1 MKQRARGRRPK
12 PAGPAPR
19 SAHSPKD
26 QRSAGDHEEGRSSS
40 ANLLGL
46 QKLAG
51 NSAVRELVSSPPALQ
66 RWFGFGG
73 VAAPT
78 KPLLKKGSKGPE
90 VLDLQKRLNELGAAV
105 IEDGDFG
112 SLTKDAVIAFQRD
125 YSLTPDGVVGD
136 DTRAALASASV
147 IVTTTPTLGRYK
159 KWKQLSSQEQKDWET
174 LGYTKETWDK
184 KIPSP
189 IAFFAWS
196 RLSKE
201 QRAAATRLG
210 YTRESWNNNRD
221 KESETAAKGYAA
233 EEKKMRAKAKGLPP
247 KFIGSLRAKSILD
260 AEFGDIAKIKL
271 PKVELLDDAGMKTA
285 YEGIYGAGSY
295 PAAGVRGFM
304 QGGTIY
310 LNKSAV
316 WLGTAVHE
324 SLHHQEHPDWD
335 GFAYAGKTSIGEG
348 ATTILTE
355 HALTNHDYPITTHS
369 YPDEVKLVKKM
380 NIHSSQDKMKMA
392 YFKGG
397 ADVTKYKDE
406 VTAGLVAGKTWADFK
421 ALIDASNLAG
431 AEALLK

>member
-12 PAGPAPR
+12 PAGLAPR
-19 SAHSPKD
+19 SAHPQKD
-26 QRSAGDHEEGRSSS
+26 HHSTGNHEDGRSSS

-46 QKLAG
+46 QRLAG
-51 NSAVRELVSSPPALQ
+51 NSAVRGLVSTPAALQ

-73 VAAPT
+73 LAAPA
-78 KPLLKKGSKGPE
+78 KAMLKKGSKGPE

-105 IEDGDFG
+105 IEDGKFG
-112 SLTKDAVIAFQRD
+112 QLTKDAVTAFQKD
-125 YSLTPDGVVGD
+125 YGLAPDGVVGP
-136 DTRAALASASV
+136 DTTAALASASV

-159 KWKQLSSQEQKDWET
+159 KWKALSSEERKDWEAF
-174 LGYTKETWDK
+174 GYTKESWDK
-184 KIPSP
+184 KVPP
-189 IAFFAWS
+189 PVVFFTWTM
-196 RLSKE
+196 LSKE

-233 EEKKMRAKAKGLPP
+233 EEKSMRAKAKGLPP
-247 KFIGSLRAKSILD
+247 KFIGSLRARSILD
-260 AEFGDIAKIKL
+260 DQFGDVAKIKL
-271 PKVELLDDAGMKTA
+271 PKVELLDDAGIKKA

-304 QGGTIY
+304 AGGTIY
-310 LNKSAV
+310 LNQSSV

-355 HALTNHDYPITTHS
+355 HALTAHDYPITTHS

-380 NIHSSQDKMKMA
+380 NTHSSQDKMKLA

-397 ADVTKYKDE
+397 ADVTTYKAD
-406 VTAGLVAGKTWADFK
+406 VTAGLIAGKTWADFK

>member
-1 MKQRARGRRPK
+1 MKQRARVRRPS
-12 PAGPAPR
+12 PASPAQRTAPR
-19 SAHSPKD
+19 RREQENGPD
-26 QRSAGDHEEGRSSS
+26 DPQEGRDPSTP
-40 ANLLGL
+40 LLGL

-51 NSAVRELVSSPPALQ
+51 NNAVASLMSHASTIH

-73 VAAPT
+73 VMAPA

-90 VLDLQKRLNELGAAV
+90 VLALQQRLNELGAAV

-125 YSLTPDGVVGD
+125 YGLSPDGVVGSE
-136 DTRAALASASV
+136 TEAALKSASV
-147 IVTTTPTLGRYK
+147 IVTATPTMGRYK
-159 KWKQLSSQEQKDWET
+159 KWSQLSSQERKDWEVI
-174 LGYTKETWDK
+174 GYTKETWNK
-184 KIPSP
+184 KVPP
-189 IAFFAWS
+189 PTAYWVWS
-196 RLSKE
+196 KLTQD

-210 YTRESWNNNRD
+210 YTRESWNTNRD
-221 KESETAAKGYAA
+221 REAETAAKGYAA

-247 KFIGSLRAKSILD
+247 KFIGSLRAKAILD
-260 AEFGDIAKIKL
+260 DQFGDIAKIKL
-271 PKVELLDDAGMKTA
+271 PKVQLLDDAGMKTA

-295 PAAGVRGFM
+295 PAAGLRGFM

-310 LNKSAV
+310 LNQKSV

-335 GFAYAGKTSIGEG
+335 GFAYPNGIGEG

-355 HALTNHDYPITTHS
+355 LAVTAHGYPVTTHS
-369 YPDEVKLVKKM
+369 YPDQVSLVNKM
-380 NIHSSQDKMKMA
+380 NTHSSLDKMKKA

-397 ADVTKYKDE
+397 ADVTTYKSD
-406 VTAGLVAGKTWADFK
+406 VTAGLKAGKTWANFK
-421 ALIDASNLAG
+421 AMLDAKNMAG